1 MGATSLA
8 TTFALA
14 KQSAKGTGAT
24 TLFSLKLTDGM
35 AFPSVTVED
44 TNDEFSGGTAL
55 VSNSAGQRLGV
66 YTRISAAGRIR
77 PDWFPQI
84 LIGAGLGD
92 VATTGTSPNYAHACT
107 PSDDNDDYK
116 WLTVYYDVDEG
127 TANLARI
134 VEDVRLSRLR
144 ITANRNSVPRFE
156 FEGMGIHEEIAAGTE
171 TINAETGPVLT
182 TVSGSITFDK
192 SGGGAIAGNIRNCE
206 VVIENTFPTPEDS
219 MVIGSTEMQDME
231 WGGMAV
237 TGTVDAAFSKTA
249 FAEMFYGGIST
260 AGTGYSLE
268 DVEGTLTLV
277 LESAADIPTG
287 AGPFTVTVNIPKL
300 VARAQ
305 EFRAS
310 GRNEVRLPIA
320 FTAYKVSGSELI
332 TVTVNNDTASY

>member
-14 KQSAKGTGAT
+14 KQSAKGSGAS
-24 TLFSLKLTDGM
+24 TLYSLKLTDGM

-77 PDWFPQI
+77 PDWFPQL

-92 VATTGTSPNYAHACT
+92 VATTGTTPNFSHACT

-116 WLTVYYDVDEG
+116 WLSVYYDVDEG

-144 ITANRNSVPRFE
+144 ITANRNAVPRFE
-156 FEGMGIHEEIAAGTE
+156 VEGMGIHEEIAAGTE
-171 TINAETGPVLT
+171 TITAETGPVLT
-182 TVSGSITFDK
+182 TVSGSITFNK
-192 SGGGAIAGNIRNCE
+192 SGGGAIAGGIRNCE
-206 VVIENTFPTPEDS
+206 IVIENTFPSPEDS
-219 MVIGSTEMQDME
+219 MVIGATEMQDME

-249 FAEMFYGGIST
+249 FAEMFYGGTST
-260 AGTGYSLE
+260 AGTGYSLA
-268 DVEGTLTLV
+268 DVEGSLTLV
-277 LESAADIPTG
+277 MESAADIPTG
-287 AGPFTVTVNIPKL
+287 AGPFTVTVAIPAL

-320 FTAYKVSGSELI
+320 FTAYKGAGELI
-332 TVTVNNDTASY
+332 TVTVLNDTASY